1 MLYKKY
7 FKVILDYFFAFVLL
21 LITMPIMLIVAILI
35 KLDDPKNPILFKQ
48 DRPGKNA
55 RIFTLYKF
63 RTMKIETEKD
73 GKVLNDFQR
82 ITKLGYYLR
91 KMSIDE
97 LPKLIN
103 ILKGEMSFIGPRP
116 LLVEYLQHYTPYEMR
131 RHDVKPGITGWAQ
144 VNGRNAISWEQKF
157 ELDIWYI
164 DNVSFKLDLKII
176 FLTIINVLKSEGI
189 NSTSNL
195 TMPRFKESESN

>member
-82 ITKLGYYLR
+82 ITKL
-91 KMSIDE
+91 
-97 LPKLIN
+97 
-103 ILKGEMSFIGPRP
+103 
-116 LLVEYLQHYTPYEMR
+116 V
-131 RHDVKPGITGWAQ
+131 
-144 VNGRNAISWEQKF
+144 
-157 ELDIWYI
+157 
-164 DNVSFKLDLKII
+164 II
-176 FLTIINVLKSEGI
+176 
-189 NSTSNL
+189 
-195 TMPRFKESESN
+195 

>member
-1 MLYKKY
+1 
-7 FKVILDYFFAFVLL
+7 
-21 LITMPIMLIVAILI
+21 
-35 KLDDPKNPILFKQ
+35 
-48 DRPGKNA
+48 
-55 RIFTLYKF
+55 
-63 RTMKIETEKD
+63 
-73 GKVLNDFQR
+73 
-82 ITKLGYYLR
+82 
-91 KMSIDE
+91 
-97 LPKLIN
+97 
-103 ILKGEMSFIGPRP
+103 MSFIGPRP

>member
-1 MLYKKY
+1 
-7 FKVILDYFFAFVLL
+7 
-21 LITMPIMLIVAILI
+21 MPIMLIVAILI

-97 LPKLIN
+97 LPQLIN

>member
-97 LPKLIN
+97 LPQLIN